1 MTDSSQSAT
10 PNTDARSAAASTDAA
25 AGDPI
30 LERALL
36 AVGRTRALGLH
47 FYGNFIGMSGRPVGL
62 GTTRLAVDG
71 EPAGIGAPGVSA
83 VALATLAD
91 LAIGSAIRSHV
102 AVGARMATATLSLQH
117 PTHPVVGPIFG
128 LGEAA
133 PIDGQQ
139 KSGRCSLVDAAGRA
153 VGYSQGWFAPL
164 PPPSGWV
171 PRPLPWER
179 ETVPPVPV
187 PTEHELDASEVAAV
201 AAARAAGERARE
213 RGTSISE
220 ELLHF
225 RWHPVQEGH
234 ARGVLTNGPEL
245 ANRVGHIQ
253 GGALYGAA
261 SLVAARA
268 LGVPL
273 ALLVDGH
280 YQFLRIADG
289 PLLHGEATVLRRGR
303 LASFVEARLSVD
315 GKTVGVGMFSF
326 RSA

>member
-1 MTDSSQSAT
+1 MASA
-10 PNTDARSAAASTDAA
+10 PDGVASA
-25 AGDPI
+25 DPI
-30 LERALL
+30 LDRALL
-36 AVGRTRALGLH
+36 AVGRTRTLGLH
-47 FYGNFIGMSGRPVGL
+47 FYGNFIGMGGRPAPL
-62 GTTRLAVDG
+62 GSTRLSVDG
-71 EPAGIGAPGVSA
+71 EPPGIGAPGVSA

-102 AVGARMATATLSLQH
+102 GVGARMATATLSIQH
-117 PTHPVVGPIFG
+117 PIAPVMGPVLG
-128 LGEAA
+128 LGEAV
-133 PIDGQQ
+133 PVDGAQ
-139 KSGRCSLVDAAGRA
+139 KGGRCSLLGPDGVA
-153 VGYSQGWFAPL
+153 VGYAQGWFAPL

-171 PRPLPWER
+171 PNPLPWEQ
-179 ETVPPVPV
+179 EALPPVPV
-187 PTEHELDASEVAAV
+187 PMPDDLDAREAAAV
-201 AAARAAGERARE
+201 AAARAAGARAGE

-225 RWHPVQEGH
+225 RWHPTEAGH

-261 SLVAARA
+261 ALVAAQA

-273 ALLVDGH
+273 SLLVDGH

-289 PLLHGEATVLRRGR
+289 ALLHGEATVLRRGR

-315 GKTVGVGMFSF
+315 NKTVGVGMFTF
-326 RSA
+326 RTA